1 MGPRSAPRWLSSLL
15 ALALLSAI
23 CLGLLVLY
31 ATSVRQ
37 YASAQRGQE
46 SGLAVELAPLE
57 QPRLG
62 TNVALERYA
71 GDADALLRVLA
82 LLRAAGIG
90 TLRQRFAWDEL
101 EPAPGDLRW
110 GQWDQVLP
118 LVQQQGFELIA
129 VLDTS
134 PAWAR
139 TEWEVDN
146 PWAPPVNPADYA
158 HFASAFARRYAGYVR
173 AYQVWDR
180 PNIAPHWGAGE
191 VDPAGYVTLL
201 RAASAALRS
210 ADPQAL
216 IIAGGLAP
224 NTEAGGRNLSD
235 VQYLREICRRGALEH
250 CDVLGVAAYGF
261 WSGAYDRR
269 VDAEQLNYARVIL
282 LREELV
288 RRGAADMPIWAL
300 EGGWCS
306 LPADWSG
313 APSALGND
321 DAFVQ
326 SQRLAQALDRAR
338 QEWPWLGLLCL
349 QTAQPAAPA
358 DDPLWGFALLDATG
372 APTPF
377 YETLLQR
384 AQTGT
389 RLAPGLTR
397 DWRAACLA
405 PPAELS
411 WWGTDIVLLLTPGH
425 GAGELT
431 AWVSALGEPV
441 TIPLGGD
448 ETRVTIAT
456 RLAAGNHS
464 LHLEGTAE
472 QLEAV
477 RAVQV
482 GNRVP
487 LRRLLALLAGGL
499 LVLWVLYETLRAA
512 RNVPWGAAFAR
523 AAGGFARL
531 PAALQAALV
540 MGALVAALLCPVPLV
555 RLALLL
561 LYGLGALLRPDVAL
575 LIAIAAIPCAPLSVA
590 LSRWRFSVT
599 EIAIL
604 VAATAQLLRSLLA
617 SRSSRGR
624 LIGALH
630 RWHLADWSV
639 LALVTLGLASCFWA
653 EYQHVATREWRVV
666 VLEPALLYLLVRHA
680 GRGRTRLLPL
690 LDALW
695 LGGVAVALY
704 ALAVYPS
711 AQGVIEAEGVRR
723 ARAFYGSPNNLAL
736 YMERLLPLG
745 IALAAWGRTRW
756 RRWLYGLGAVPVL
769 AALVLTFSRGAWLL
783 GVPAALVVLAW
794 LRGGRV
800 RTLVLVLLVV
810 ALLAL
815 IPLARTPRFAGLLDP
830 TRGTTFLRI
839 SLWQASW
846 DMARDHP
853 LLGVGLDNFLYY
865 YRDYIRPGAEVD
877 RYLSHPHNVALDFW
891 LRLGAGGLLLLVA
904 LLIVCL
910 RGLRRA
916 LRRGPVADSAL
927 SPAPDPQERAALWG
941 LAAGLAAALA
951 HGLIDAS
958 FFVTELACW
967 FLVALAWI
975 TSRAG
980 PPPPEP

>member
-1 MGPRSAPRWLSSLL
+1 LGTRSVPRWLNSLL
-15 ALALLSAI
+15 TLALLSAV

-31 ATSVRQ
+31 AASVRQ

-62 TNVALERYA
+62 TNVALECYT
-71 GDADALLRVLA
+71 DDPDALVRMLE

-90 TLRQRFAWDEL
+90 TLRQRFAWNEL

-118 LVQQQGFELIA
+118 FVQQQGFELIA

-139 TEWEVDN
+139 ADWEVDN
-146 PWAPPVNPADYA
+146 PWAPPVDPADYA
-158 HFASAFARRYAGYVR
+158 RFASAFARRYAGYVR

-191 VDPAGYVTLL
+191 VDPAGYVALL
-201 RAASAALRS
+201 RVASAALRS
-210 ADPQAL
+210 ADPHAL

-269 VDAEQLNYARVIL
+269 VDSELLNYARVIL

-288 RRGAADMPIWAL
+288 RRGAADMPIWTL
-300 EGGWCS
+300 EGGWCA

-326 SQRLAQALDRAR
+326 SQRLVQALDRAQ

-349 QTAQPAAPA
+349 QTVQPAAPA
-358 DDPLWGFALLDATG
+358 NDPLWGLALFDANST
-372 APTPF
+372 PTSF
-377 YETLLQR
+377 HDALQQR
-384 AQTGT
+384 AQTGP
-389 RLAPGLTR
+389 RLDPGLTR
-397 DWRAACLA
+397 DWRAACQS
-405 PPAELS
+405 PTAELR
-411 WWGTDIVLLLTPGH
+411 WWGTDIALLLEPGR

-431 AWVSALGEPV
+431 AWVSARGEPV
-441 TIPLGGD
+441 AVPLGGD

-456 RLAAGNHS
+456 RLAAGNHA
-464 LHLEGTAE
+464 LHIEGAIE

-482 GNRVP
+482 GNRAP

-512 RNVPWGAAFAR
+512 RDVPWGAAYAR
-523 AAGGFARL
+523 VAGGYARL
-531 PAALQAALV
+531 PEALQAALV
-540 MGALVAALLCPVPLV
+540 MGALVAALLCPAPLV

-575 LIAIAAIPCAPLSVA
+575 LIAIATIPCAPLSVG

-604 VAATAQLLRSLLA
+604 VAATAQLLRSLLT
-617 SRSSRGR
+617 SRCSCGR
-624 LIGALH
+624 LLGSLR
-630 RWHLADWSV
+630 RWRLADWSV
-639 LALVTLGLASCFWA
+639 LALVALGLASCFWA
-653 EYQHVATREWRVV
+653 EYQRVATREWRVV
-666 VLEPALLYLLVRHA
+666 VLEPALLYLLVRHT
-680 GRGRTRLLPL
+680 GRERTRLLPL
-690 LDALW
+690 IDALW

-704 ALAVYPS
+704 ALAVYPTP
-711 AQGVIEAEGVRR
+711 QGVIEAEGVRR

-745 IALAAWGRTRW
+745 IALAAWGCTRW
-756 RRWLYGLGAVPVL
+756 RRWLYGLGALPVL
-769 AALVLTFSRGAWLL
+769 VALVLTFSRGAWLL
-783 GVPAALVVLAW
+783 GVPAGLLALAW
-794 LRGGRV
+794 LRGGRM
-800 RTLVLVLLVV
+800 RTVVLVLLVI

-830 TRGTTFLRI
+830 TSGTTFLRI

-865 YRDYIRPGAEVD
+865 YRDYIQPGAEVD
-877 RYLSHPHNVALDFW
+877 RYLSHPHNIALDFW
-891 LRLGAGGLLLLVA
+891 LRLGVGGLALLVA
-904 LLIVCL
+904 LLLAGL

-916 LRRGPVADSAL
+916 LRRGAGADSA
-927 SPAPDPQERAALWG
+927 PCPVADPQERAALWG
-941 LAAGLAAALA
+941 LAAGLAATLA

-958 FFVTELACW
+958 FFVIELACW

-975 TSRAG
+975 TSRAEL
-980 PPPPEP
+980 PPPES